1 MMDGRPHSED
11 ARKLIHILFGGCAF
25 LLRYLAWHEAALIAI
40 GALAFNIA
48 IMPRV
53 GSVIYRPAD
62 RTRPY
67 AHGIVLYPVAVLG
80 LILCFPYRL
89 DIAAAAWGILAF
101 GDGMASVVGR
111 RWGRRRI
118 PWNRDKSIEGSA
130 ALFLFGGA
138 AGAFLAWWCRPAV
151 IPPPFLWFS
160 LAVPFIAAL
169 VAAFAETIP
178 VRLDDNILVPGSAA
192 GVLWVFSLMSED
204 LIRSFGAHSGTKIL
218 IAAAVNGIAAWIGCG
233 LRTVTKTGAIA
244 GAAIGTAIA
253 AAAGWNGWTLLL
265 LTFLA
270 AAISSR
276 MGVHRKT
283 LLGIAEERGGRR
295 GAGNALAN
303 TGLAAVAA
311 IMAALTNSTESAMI
325 AFAAALTASG
335 SDTIASEIGKAW
347 GHRTYLITNLRPVR
361 PGTSG
366 AISLEGSAAG
376 LLGAFALAGSA
387 VALDVIPAWTLGPVV
402 AGATLG
408 AFVESML
415 GATLEARGILNN
427 DLLNFFNTAIAA
439 AAALTIAG
447 LVG

>member
-1 MMDGRPHSED
+1 
-11 ARKLIHILFGGCAF
+11 L
-25 LLRYLAWHEAALIAI
+25 
-40 GALAFNIA
+40 
-48 IMPRV
+48 
-53 GSVIYRPAD
+53 
-62 RTRPY
+62 

-80 LILCFPYRL
+80 LILLFPYRL

-111 RWGRRRI
+111 RWGHRRI
-118 PWNRDKSIEGSA
+118 PWNRDKSVAGSA
-130 ALFLFGGA
+130 ALFLCGGA

-160 LAVPFIAAL
+160 LVVPFAAAL

-178 VRLDDNILVPGSAA
+178 VRLDDNVTVPGSAA
-192 GVLWVFSLMSED
+192 AVLWVFSLMSED
-204 LIRSFGAHSGTKIL
+204 LIRSFATNSGTRIL
-218 IAAAVNGIAAWIGCG
+218 IAAAVNGMAAWIGFR
-233 LRTVTKTGAIA
+233 LKTVTMAGAIT
-244 GAAIGTAIA
+244 GAAIGAAIA

-270 AAISSR
+270 ASISSR
-276 MGVHRKT
+276 LGVHRKT

-311 IMAALTNSTESAMI
+311 VMAVLTTSPASAMI
-325 AFAAALTASG
+325 AFAAALAAGG
-335 SDTIASEIGKAW
+335 SDTMASEIGKAW
-347 GHRTYLITNLRPVR
+347 GHRTYLVTNLRVVR

-366 AISLEGSAAG
+366 AISLEGTAAG
-376 LLGAFALAGSA
+376 LIGALLLAAAA
-387 VALDVIPAWTLGPVV
+387 VALGVIPVWALVPVV

-408 AFVESML
+408 AFVESVL

-427 DLLNFFNTAIAA
+427 DLLNFINTAVAA
-439 AAALTIAG
+439 AAAVMLAG
-447 LVG
+447 LAG